1 MKPKKSS
8 ADNLLHKTILLFLQ
22 FLLPVNCFVVI
33 STGKILQPNTTIVKS
48 SLESTVEV
56 VISTDKILQP
66 NTTIFKL
73 SLESTVEAGLE
84 SVMDAGLKSMI
95 EAGLQTEMEVGLE
108 LTMNAHLT
116 STKQPLSRSRSLQP
130 SIKSPLESTI
140 EAGLESIKEASL
152 ATTVKGNLEL
162 LIEAST
168 IDERSVSFS
177 RMTIMNTV
185 IPTMSPTETS
195 HGKSKLSTVIGMTI
209 YLYYTCITVEQTI
222 FCNIQKKKEQIIQW
236 I

>member
-48 SLESTVEV
+48 SLESTVE
-56 VISTDKILQP
+56 
-66 NTTIFKL
+66 
-73 SLESTVEAGLE
+73 AGLE
-84 SVMDAGLKSMI
+84 SVMK
-95 EAGLQTEMEVGLE
+95 
-108 LTMNAHLT
+108 
-116 STKQPLSRSRSLQP
+116 
-130 SIKSPLESTI
+130 
-140 EAGLESIKEASL
+140 
-152 ATTVKGNLEL
+152 
-162 LIEAST
+162 
-168 IDERSVSFS
+168 
-177 RMTIMNTV
+177 
-185 IPTMSPTETS
+185 TMSPTETS

-222 FCNIQKKKEQIIQW
+222 FCNIQKEKEQIIQC

>member
-84 SVMDAGLKSMI
+84 SVMK
-95 EAGLQTEMEVGLE
+95 
-108 LTMNAHLT
+108 
-116 STKQPLSRSRSLQP
+116 
-130 SIKSPLESTI
+130 
-140 EAGLESIKEASL
+140 
-152 ATTVKGNLEL
+152 
-162 LIEAST
+162 
-168 IDERSVSFS
+168 
-177 RMTIMNTV
+177 
-185 IPTMSPTETS
+185 TMSPTETS

-209 YLYYTCITVEQTI
+209 YLLYLYYS
-222 FCNIQKKKEQIIQW
+222 
-236 I
+236 